1 MESRSFILL
10 PRESPPH
17 LLLVKFK
24 SKRVCATHF
33 SEESYKEDLQNS
45 FEIGDEIFA
54 EKSEKFDKNE
64 VKIKREKQS
73 RKSSFSVEIDQ
84 ANYPG
89 TAGLKNIEVSSESI
103 ELSSDELLDQP
114 KYDPMDLA
122 DKRIKFCPIDEQ

>member
-1 MESRSFILL
+1 MI
-10 PRESPPH
+10 
-17 LLLVKFK
+17 
-24 SKRVCATHF
+24 
-33 SEESYKEDLQNS
+33 YKEDLQNS

-54 EKSEKFDKNE
+54 EKSEKSEKFDKNE

-114 KYDPMDLA
+114 KYEPLNLA